1 MATTD
6 SIVSKLPANVEA
18 ERSILG
24 AILLDNMA
32 YNEAAENLRPDDF
45 SLDSHRRI
53 YSRMMDLMESS
64 RPIDIITLVEELE
77 RKRELQAI
85 GDVGYVSGLLDGV
98 PDRPSIEHYI
108 HIVRDKAVLRGLIS
122 VSTKTIAHA
131 SEQSDPADEILN
143 EAEAAI
149 FDLSEKRIG
158 RGFMGI
164 PEIVREKFG
173 SVDALL
179 QRGQRVTGLATHYTD
194 LDEMTSGLQKS
205 DLIILAARPSMG
217 KTAFAMNIAENA
229 AIEDKQVVAIFSL
242 EMSSEALLQRL
253 LCSRA
258 RVDSHKLRTGS
269 LWRDD
274 MQRVA
279 HAMEELVAAPMFIDD
294 TPGVSL
300 TEMRAKARRL
310 KQSQGRL
317 DLVVVDYLQLMSGGS
332 KRFENRTQEVSA
344 ISRGLKALAKELH
357 VPVIALSQLS
367 RAPESR
373 GGDHR
378 PQLADL
384 RESGSIE
391 QDADL
396 VMFIFREEVYNST
409 TRNCRVEP
417 RSSFPSSETAR
428 RAGSKWHLSRA
439 QRGSSRSRKV
449 AFLAKNRATVASSP

>member
-1 MATTD
+1 
-6 SIVSKLPANVEA
+6 
-18 ERSILG
+18 
-24 AILLDNMA
+24 
-32 YNEAAENLRPDDF
+32 
-45 SLDSHRRI
+45 
-53 YSRMMDLMESS
+53 MDLMESS

-85 GDVGYVSGLLDGV
+85 GDVGYISGLLDGV

-108 HIVRDKAVLRGLIS
+108 HIVRDKAVLRGLIN

-274 MQRVA
+274 MSSA
-279 HAMEELVAAPMFIDD
+279 EEHSRELTAILGGEPITTLPLVILVAEQADRMLVGFLEVDLRSHADGCNPSRPVGYIEGWYVAEDSRHQGIGRKLLAVAED
-294 TPGVSL
+294 W
-300 TEMRAKARRL
+300 AR
-310 KQSQGRL
+310 SQGC
-317 DLVVVDYLQLMSGGS
+317 V
-332 KRFENRTQEVSA
+332 E
-344 ISRGLKALAKELH
+344 
-357 VPVIALSQLS
+357 IASDTCP
-367 RAPESR
+367 A
-373 GGDHR
+373 
-378 PQLADL
+378 
-384 RESGSIE
+384 
-391 QDADL
+391 
-396 VMFIFREEVYNST
+396 Y
-409 TRNCRVEP
+409 
-417 RSSFPSSETAR
+417 
-428 RAGSKWHLSRA
+428 
-439 QRGSSRSRKV
+439 
-449 AFLAKNRATVASSP
+449 

>member
-1 MATTD
+1 LATTD
-6 SIVSKLPANVEA
+6 IISKLPANVEA

-32 YNEAAENLRPDDF
+32 YNEAAENLRVDDF

-53 YSRMMDLMESS
+53 YARMMDLMESS

-77 RKRELQAI
+77 RKRELAAI
-85 GDVGYVSGLLDGV
+85 GDTAYISSLLEGV

-108 HIVRDKAVLRGLIS
+108 HIVRDKAVLRGLIN
-122 VSTKTIAHA
+122 VSTAAIAKA
-131 SEQSDPADEILN
+131 SEQAGPADEILN

-158 RGFMGI
+158 RGFLGI
-164 PEIVREKFG
+164 QEIVREKFG

-205 DLIILAARPSMG
+205 DLVILAARPSMG

-242 EMSSEALLQRL
+242 EMSAEALLQRL

-274 MQRVA
+274 MHKVA
-279 HAMEELVAAPMFIDD
+279 HAMEELVNAPMFIDD

-300 TEMRAKARRL
+300 TVMRA
-310 KQSQGRL
+310 
-317 DLVVVDYLQLMSGGS
+317 
-332 KRFENRTQEVSA
+332 
-344 ISRGLKALAKELH
+344 
-357 VPVIALSQLS
+357 
-367 RAPESR
+367 
-373 GGDHR
+373 
-378 PQLADL
+378 
-384 RESGSIE
+384 
-391 QDADL
+391 
-396 VMFIFREEVYNST
+396 
-409 TRNCRVEP
+409 
-417 RSSFPSSETAR
+417 
-428 RAGSKWHLSRA
+428 
-439 QRGSSRSRKV
+439 
-449 AFLAKNRATVASSP
+449 

>member
-1 MATTD
+1 M
-6 SIVSKLPANVEA
+6 
-18 ERSILG
+18 
-24 AILLDNMA
+24 
-32 YNEAAENLRPDDF
+32 
-45 SLDSHRRI
+45 
-53 YSRMMDLMESS
+53 
-64 RPIDIITLVEELE
+64 
-77 RKRELQAI
+77 
-85 GDVGYVSGLLDGV
+85 
-98 PDRPSIEHYI
+98 
-108 HIVRDKAVLRGLIS
+108 RGLIN

-229 AIEDKQVVAIFSL
+229 AIEDKQVVAIFSGNVIQSTP
-242 EMSSEALLQRL
+242 ERL

-279 HAMEELVAAPMFIDD
+279 
-294 TPGVSL
+294 
-300 TEMRAKARRL
+300 MRW
-310 KQSQGRL
+310 
-317 DLVVVDYLQLMSGGS
+317 
-332 KRFENRTQEVSA
+332 
-344 ISRGLKALAKELH
+344 
-357 VPVIALSQLS
+357 
-367 RAPESR
+367 
-373 GGDHR
+373 
-378 PQLADL
+378 
-384 RESGSIE
+384 
-391 QDADL
+391 
-396 VMFIFREEVYNST
+396 
-409 TRNCRVEP
+409 
-417 RSSFPSSETAR
+417 RS
-428 RAGSKWHLSRA
+428 W
-439 QRGSSRSRKV
+439 
-449 AFLAKNRATVASSP
+449 